1 MTNAAYLHSIGWAH
15 GERRSFL
22 DELGADSSI
31 RTRTAQEGIEHY
43 YQAHCAPWQLA
54 QRAAAV
60 SMDRAGLTAQDL
72 DLILYSTE
80 STDLRTDISKD
91 PNRFAESIGA
101 TVTPCF
107 AVTGNVCANFGAALA
122 VARNAVRLGEHRTVL
137 IVTTDIWDERP
148 RLVDAG
154 TCLMSDAAAAAIV
167 SLDVSGTGWRI
178 GRITPAVDHGMHAVD
193 PGVDT
198 MHMVRGTVAGVQRAF
213 RGFFTDASAADYDH
227 LVCGNLGDT
236 VIQMFARVG
245 GFEKT
250 PVLRQT
256 AANGHCLAAD
266 VLVNLDT
273 FSSDMADGARVM
285 AVSSGHNYWTCID
298 LTVVREAVA

>member
-1 MTNAAYLHSIGWAH
+1 MIDSAYLHSIGWAR

-22 DELGADSSI
+22 EQLDANSPV

-43 YQAHCAPWQLA
+43 YQADCMPWELA
-54 QRAAAV
+54 RQAAIETLRRA
-60 SMDRAGLTAQDL
+60 DLTADDL

-80 STDLRTDISKD
+80 STDARIDISKD
-91 PNRFAESIGA
+91 PNRFAEAIGA
-101 TVTPCF
+101 TLTPCI

-122 VARNAVRLGEHRTVL
+122 VARNAVRLGEHRTIL
-137 IVTTDIWDERP
+137 MVTTDIWDERP

-167 SLDVSGTGWRI
+167 SADPAGAGWRI

-193 PGVDT
+193 PAVDT
-198 MHMVRGTVAGVQRAF
+198 MHMVRGTVAGIQRAY
-213 RGFFTDASAADYDH
+213 RGFFTDTTAADYDH

-245 GFEKT
+245 GFEESRM
-250 PVLRQT
+250 LRQT

-273 FSSDMADGARVM
+273 FAPGMADGDRVL

-298 LTVVREAVA
+298 LTTVRETAA